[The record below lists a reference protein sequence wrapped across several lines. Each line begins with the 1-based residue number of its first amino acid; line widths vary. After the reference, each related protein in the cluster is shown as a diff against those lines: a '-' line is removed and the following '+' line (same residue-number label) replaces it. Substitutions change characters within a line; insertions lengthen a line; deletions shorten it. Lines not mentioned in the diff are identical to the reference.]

1 MTAHSTSLPHLNA
14 EIANKKTEL
23 PERVLQFG
31 EGGFLRGFV
40 DWMIHGMNRKGL
52 FNGRVVVAQPIE
64 RGLVDVLNKQNG
76 VYTML
81 MRGIENGKV
90 VENTELVRSISRGIN
105 PYTDFND
112 FLQTMHNPELRF
124 VVSNTTEAG
133 IVYRAED
140 NQEDK
145 PQVSFPGKLTR
156 LLLERYKT
164 FNGDAAKGLVM
175 IPCELI
181 DRNGDKLK
189 KAVLKTAENWK
200 LDAKFV
206 EWVEKHNIFTNTLV
220 DRIVTGYPKAEVEGL
235 WKKAGYEDTLYNTSE
250 QFHFWVIEGP
260 EELGKELP
268 LIDAGFNVVFTK
280 DMTPYRER
288 KVRIL
293 NGAHTG
299 MSLGAYLAGKNLV
312 GDCMKDE
319 LIHSHIQKMV
329 SEEIIPV
336 LTLPKAE
343 LDMFAAAVLE
353 RFANPFIAHELLS
366 ISLNSVSKYATR
378 NLPTLEKY
386 VSVKNEVPK
395 RLAFG
400 LSALIAFYRGSEIKN
415 GALIGSRDGVEYPI
429 KDNEDILQEFV
440 AIWKKYDGTEAGAA
454 AVADAVLAKEAWWGG
469 KDLRTV
475 PGLAKVVSAQLNT
488 ILTKGAQAA
497 FATL

>member
-1 MTAHSTSLPHLNA
+1 MTVRSTLLPHLNA

-52 FNGRVVVAQPIE
+52 FNGRVVVVQPIE

-76 VYTML
+76 AYTLL

-90 VENTELVRSISRGIN
+90 VENTELIRSISRGIN
-105 PYTDFND
+105 PYEHFND

-133 IVYRAED
+133 IVYRP
-140 NQEDK
+140 EDK
-145 PQVSFPGKLTR
+145 LTDEPQVSFPGKLTR
-156 LLLERYKT
+156 LLLERYKA
-164 FNGDAAKGLVM
+164 FNGDQSKGLVM
-175 IPCELI
+175 MPCELI

-189 KAVLKTAENWK
+189 KAVLKMAENWA
-200 LDAKFV
+200 LGAEFIQ
-206 EWVEKHNIFTNTLV
+206 WVETACIFTNTLV
-220 DRIVTGYPKAEVEGL
+220 DRIVTGYPRTEVESL
-235 WKKAGYEDTLYNTSE
+235 CLKAGYEDSLYDTCE

-260 EELGKELP
+260 EELRHELP
-268 LIDAGFNVVFTK
+268 LIEAGFNAVFTT

-293 NGAHTG
+293 NGSHTG
-299 MSLGAYLAGKNLV
+299 MSLGAFLAGKNLV

-319 LIHSHIQKMV
+319 LIHGHIEKMLN
-329 SEEIIPV
+329 EEIIPM

-343 LDMFAAAVLE
+343 LDMFASAVLE

-366 ISLNSVSKYATR
+366 ISLNSVSKYTAR
-378 NLPTLEKY
+378 NLPILEKY

-400 LSALIAFYRGSEIKN
+400 ISALIAFYRGSEIKN
-415 GALIGSRDGVEYPI
+415 GALIGTRDGVEYPI
-429 KDNEDILQEFV
+429 KDNQDILEAFV
-440 AIWKKYDGTEAGAA
+440 EIWKLYDGTEAGAA
-454 AVADAVLAKEAWWGG
+454 AVADAVLAKEVWWGG

-475 PGLAKVVSAQLNT
+475 PGLAKVVSAQLYT
-488 ILTKGAQAA
+488 ILSKGAAAA
-497 FATL
+497 FAAL

>member
-1 MTAHSTSLPHLNA
+1 VTVRSTLLPHLNA

-23 PERVLQFG
+23 PERVIQFG

-52 FNGRVVVAQPIE
+52 FNGRVAVVQPIE
-64 RGLVDVLNKQNG
+64 RGLVDLLNRQNG
-76 VYTML
+76 TYTML

-105 PYTDFND
+105 PYTHFSDY
-112 FLQTMHNPELRF
+112 LQLAHNPEIRF

-140 NQEDK
+140 KLTDE
-145 PQVSFPGKLTR
+145 PQVSFPAKLTR
-156 LLLERYKT
+156 LLLERYKA
-164 FNGDAAKGLVM
+164 FNADPSKGLVM
-175 IPCELI
+175 MPCELI

-189 KAVLKTAENWK
+189 KAVLKTAENWQ
-200 LDAKFV
+200 LGAEFTA
-206 EWVEKHNIFTNTLV
+206 WINSACIFTNTLV
-220 DRIVTGYPKAEVEGL
+220 DRIVTGFPKAEIESL
-235 WKKAGYEDTLYNTSE
+235 CMRAGYDDQLFNTSE

-260 EELGKELP
+260 EELRNELP
-268 LIDAGFNVVFTK
+268 LIEAGFNVVFTP

-299 MSLGAYLAGKNLV
+299 MSLAAFLAGKNLV

-319 LIHSHIQKMV
+319 QIHGHIEKMIN
-329 SEEIIPV
+329 EEIIPM

-343 LDMFAAAVLE
+343 LDMFSAAVLE
-353 RFANPFIAHELLS
+353 RFANPFIMHELLS

-378 NLPTLEKY
+378 NLPTLEKF
-386 VSVKNEVPK
+386 VSAKHEVPK

-400 LSALIAFYRGSEIKN
+400 LSALIAFYRGSEIRN
-415 GALIGSRDGVEYPI
+415 GALIGTRDGVEYPI
-429 KDNEDILQEFV
+429 KDNQDILEAFV
-440 AIWKKYDGTEAGAA
+440 ALWKKYDGTPAGAA
-454 AVADAVLAKEAWWGG
+454 AVADAVLANAAWWGG

-475 PGLAKVVSAQLNT
+475 PGLAAMVSAQLNT
-488 ILTKGAQAA
+488 ILTEGALAA
-497 FATL
+497 FAAL